1 MLTYPILRSLTKEE
15 IDFSLG
21 ISVRF
26 QRKALTWTHEK
37 SEEFFPIT
45 GYTSTTRGYGVI
57 PEIQAVDRFFSQA
70 VFPVVFSKHRKTLRD
85 AVDVCRS
92 AVKNKADGSIEFTYC
107 PLIHTWFP
115 IYIRMLSTL
124 FDVVELRFDVTRGA
138 VYTLT
143 FKRISKDYFRLGMSL
158 LGVFI
163 QALGTDH
170 YDVATFVE
178 EKFTHVQL
186 CVFAVRLR
194 NLIKKLTDKSMLQ
207 AVHMRS
213 KPLWFEQVD
222 YFLRVKTCFMRFIRA
237 GNLSYAAEL
246 RKLLDD
252 GVDVLDWCE
261 DLYVENRLVLV
272 SRPHVQEDLA
282 FTNTDVVIVNDF
294 LQWDQRGTLLM
305 HAQLLLGDDNIPEI
319 AFGRFFVLDV
329 NQVAENVNNVI
340 VCSVLVEIQLW
351 CYGWFMSD
359 LLVFF
364 KKPYGYFPQHLQDR

>member
-124 FDVVELRFDVTRGA
+124 FDVVELRFDVARGA

-143 FKRISKDYFRLGMSL
+143 FKRISKEYFRLGMSL

-163 QALGTDH
+163 QALGQDH
-170 YDVATFVE
+170 YDVATFTE

-186 CVFAVRLR
+186 CVFSVRLR
-194 NLIKKLTDKSMLQ
+194 NLIQKLTDKRMLQ
-207 AVHMRS
+207 ADHVCS
-213 KPLWFEQVD
+213 KSLWFEETD
-222 YFLRVKTCFMRFIRA
+222 YYARVKAVFSGFLRA
-237 GNLSYAAEL
+237 GNRSYAIEL

-252 GVDVLDWCE
+252 GVDVLDWSEELCI
-261 DLYVENRLVLV
+261 ENRLVLV
-272 SRPHVQEDLA
+272 GRSRVQEYSA
-282 FTNTDVVIVNDF
+282 FTNTDIVILNDF
-294 LQWDQRGTLLM
+294 SRWDQRDALLVY
-305 HAQLLLGDDNIPEI
+305 AQMLLGDDSILPPV
-319 AFGRFFVLDV
+319 FVPVFPVEDHIRVDV
-329 NQVAENVNNVI
+329 QNVI
-340 VCSVLVEIQLW
+340 VYSVLAEIQIW

-359 LLVFF
+359 VLVFF
-364 KKPYGYFPQHLQDR
+364 EKPYGYFPQHLQDR